1 MNPFITQGMIMFILL
16 FLYTLYLWLHTCHFS
31 FLDFYLDI
39 ILYMRLLQIS
49 SRMSPVHQSEAWMEN
64 VRYPVQ
70 KSGIAWNIQNDIFNI
85 ELYWYRINTDP
96 QKCVW
101 CSPVSKNCDLCVL
114 LGSILSQIRYDI
126 PFYESS
132 ERSERPSEHCL
143 CLTHP
148 WVRIE
153 IET

>member
-64 VRYPVQ
+64 VRGPVQ

-101 CSPVSKNCDLCVL
+101 CSPVSKNCNLCVTRIYFEPNSL
-114 LGSILSQIRYDI
+114 WHSVLWEQWALREAFRSLSLSDSSLG
-126 PFYESS
+126 
-132 ERSERPSEHCL
+132 
-143 CLTHP
+143 
-148 WVRIE
+148 
-153 IET
+153 